1 MSDKPIDADCAGKL
15 TILPGE
21 RVDELQQAGLRI
33 LQKEQGFRFG
43 MDAVLLSSFVRAES
57 RDRCADFG
65 TGTGILPLL
74 LAGMGRAKSVDAF
87 EIQPDMADMA
97 RRSVR
102 LNGLEH
108 IILVHALP
116 VERADEVLAPG
127 SIDVIVCNPPYGHHG
142 TTLPNP
148 AQTLSLARHQQKSGL
163 TAWFKMA
170 YHLLRGKG
178 RMAVIY
184 PAARMLEVMK
194 DMEKAGLAPKR
205 FQLIYP
211 SAQKAANLVMIE
223 ALKDAR
229 PMLHPEPP
237 LMIYEPDGT
246 LTAPLRKIYAMERA
260 SGVHAGDGEIQHA
273 RERHPQQ
280 VRHEQP
286 SGKGL
291 LLPELHRHDENQAEQ
306 QNQPEEGKP
315 KRFQDKEQ
323 HGPHQVNG

>member
-108 IILVHALP
+108 IIRIHALP
-116 VERADEVLAPG
+116 VESADEVLAPG

-184 PAARMLEVMK
+184 PAARMLEGCAP
-194 DMEKAGLAPKR
+194 DAAPRTAADDLRAGR
-205 FQLIYP
+205 HTDC
-211 SAQKAANLVMIE
+211 AAAEDLRHGACIRGSCGRRRNS
-223 ALKDAR
+223 AR
-229 PMLHPEPP
+229 PRTSPTAGMARAAIRRGGSAARNAPP
-237 LMIYEPDGT
+237 
-246 LTAPLRKIYAMERA
+246 
-260 SGVHAGDGEIQHA
+260 
-273 RERHPQQ
+273 
-280 VRHEQP
+280 
-286 SGKGL
+286 
-291 LLPELHRHDENQAEQ
+291 
-306 QNQPEEGKP
+306 
-315 KRFQDKEQ
+315 
-323 HGPHQVNG
+323 

>member
-74 LAGMGRAKSVDAF
+74 LADMGRAKSVDAF

-97 RRSVR
+97 RRSVQ

-108 IILVHALP
+108 IIRIHALP
-116 VERADEVLAPG
+116 VESADEVLAPG

-260 SGVHAGDGEIQHA
+260 SGVQAGDGEIQHA

-291 LLPELHRHDENQAEQ
+291 LLPEMHRHDENQAEQ

-323 HGPHQVNG
+323 HGPHQVDG

>member
-1 MSDKPIDADCAGKL
+1 
-15 TILPGE
+15 
-21 RVDELQQAGLRI
+21 
-33 LQKEQGFRFG
+33 
-43 MDAVLLSSFVRAES
+43 
-57 RDRCADFG
+57 
-65 TGTGILPLL
+65 
-74 LAGMGRAKSVDAF
+74 
-87 EIQPDMADMA
+87 MA
-97 RRSVR
+97 RRSVQ

-108 IILVHALP
+108 IIRIHALP
-116 VERADEVLAPG
+116 VESADEVLAPG

-170 YHLLRGKG
+170 YYLLRGKG

-260 SGVHAGDGEIQHA
+260 SGVQAGDGEIQHA
-273 RERHPQQ
+273 RECHPQQ

-291 LLPELHRHDENQAEQ
+291 LPPELHRHDENQAEQ
-306 QNQPEEGKP
+306 QNQPKEGKP

-323 HGPHQVNG
+323 HGPHQVDG

>member
-1 MSDKPIDADCAGKL
+1 MANQQNVGEEAEWL
-15 TILPGE
+15 LPGE

-57 RDRCADFG
+57 RDCCADFG

-97 RRSVR
+97 RRSVA
-102 LNGLEH
+102 LNGLSDM
-108 IILVHALP
+108 IRIHALP

-127 SIDVIVCNPPYGHHG
+127 SMDVVVCNPPYGLHG

-148 AQTLSLARHQQKSGL
+148 AQTLSLARHQRKEGL
-163 TAWFKMA
+163 AAWFRMA
-170 YHLLRGKG
+170 YRLLRGKG
-178 RMAVIY
+178 RMALIY
-184 PAARMLEVMK
+184 PAPQMLKVMQ

-205 FQLIYP
+205 FQLVYP
-211 SAQKAANLVMIE
+211 SARKAAKLVLIE

-237 LMIYEPDGT
+237 LMIYEPDGS
-246 LTAPLRKIYAMERA
+246 LTAPLRRIYAMERA
-260 SGVHAGDGEIQHA
+260 SGIQPGKGEIQHT
-273 RERHPQQ
+273 RERHPKQ

-286 SGKGL
+286 SGEPTAS
-291 LLPELHRHDENQAEQ
+291 PELHRHDEHQAEQ
-306 QNQPEEGKP
+306 QNQPEEGKS
-315 KRFQDKEQ
+315 ECL
-323 HGPHQVNG
+323 

>member
-1 MSDKPIDADCAGKL
+1 
-15 TILPGE
+15 
-21 RVDELQQAGLRI
+21 
-33 LQKEQGFRFG
+33 
-43 MDAVLLSSFVRAES
+43 
-57 RDRCADFG
+57 
-65 TGTGILPLL
+65 
-74 LAGMGRAKSVDAF
+74 
-87 EIQPDMADMA
+87 
-97 RRSVR
+97 
-102 LNGLEH
+102 
-108 IILVHALP
+108 
-116 VERADEVLAPG
+116 
-127 SIDVIVCNPPYGHHG
+127 
-142 TTLPNP
+142 
-148 AQTLSLARHQQKSGL
+148 
-163 TAWFKMA
+163 MA

-260 SGVHAGDGEIQHA
+260 SGIHAGDGEIQHA

-291 LLPELHRHDENQAEQ
+291 LLPELH
-306 QNQPEEGKP
+306 
-315 KRFQDKEQ
+315 FQDKEQ
-323 HGPHQVNG
+323 HGPHQVDG

>member
-1 MSDKPIDADCAGKL
+1 
-15 TILPGE
+15 
-21 RVDELQQAGLRI
+21 
-33 LQKEQGFRFG
+33 
-43 MDAVLLSSFVRAES
+43 
-57 RDRCADFG
+57 
-65 TGTGILPLL
+65 
-74 LAGMGRAKSVDAF
+74 
-87 EIQPDMADMA
+87 
-97 RRSVR
+97 
-102 LNGLEH
+102 
-108 IILVHALP
+108 
-116 VERADEVLAPG
+116 
-127 SIDVIVCNPPYGHHG
+127 
-142 TTLPNP
+142 
-148 AQTLSLARHQQKSGL
+148 
-163 TAWFKMA
+163 
-170 YHLLRGKG
+170 
-178 RMAVIY
+178 MAVIY

-260 SGVHAGDGEIQHA
+260 SGVQAGDGEIQHA

-286 SGKGL
+286 SGEGL
-291 LLPELHRHDENQAEQ
+291 LPPELHRHDENQAEQ

-315 KRFQDKEQ
+315 KCFQDKEQ
-323 HGPHQVNG
+323 HWPHQVDG

>member
-97 RRSVR
+97 RRSVQ

-108 IILVHALP
+108 IIRIHALP
-116 VERADEVLAPG
+116 VESADEVLAPG

-148 AQTLSLARHQQKSGL
+148 AQTLSLALS
-163 TAWFKMA
+163 ASIAF
-170 YHLLRGKG
+170 LLR
-178 RMAVIY
+178 R
-184 PAARMLEVMK
+184 
-194 DMEKAGLAPKR
+194 DTKA
-205 FQLIYP
+205 
-211 SAQKAANLVMIE
+211 SSV
-223 ALKDAR
+223 
-229 PMLHPEPP
+229 
-237 LMIYEPDGT
+237 
-246 LTAPLRKIYAMERA
+246 
-260 SGVHAGDGEIQHA
+260 
-273 RERHPQQ
+273 
-280 VRHEQP
+280 
-286 SGKGL
+286 
-291 LLPELHRHDENQAEQ
+291 
-306 QNQPEEGKP
+306 
-315 KRFQDKEQ
+315 
-323 HGPHQVNG
+323 

>member
-1 MSDKPIDADCAGKL
+1 
-15 TILPGE
+15 
-21 RVDELQQAGLRI
+21 
-33 LQKEQGFRFG
+33 
-43 MDAVLLSSFVRAES
+43 
-57 RDRCADFG
+57 
-65 TGTGILPLL
+65 
-74 LAGMGRAKSVDAF
+74 MGRAKSVDAF

-108 IILVHALP
+108 IIRIHALP
-116 VERADEVLAPG
+116 VESADEVLAPG

-170 YHLLRGKG
+170 YYLLRGKG

-273 RERHPQQ
+273 ANVTHSRYGTSSHPARGFCCPKCTAMMKIRQNSRISQ
-280 VRHEQP
+280 KKESP
-286 SGKGL
+286 SAFRIKNSTGHIRL
-291 LLPELHRHDENQAEQ
+291 TANWAIYSPSSR
-306 QNQPEEGKP
+306 
-315 KRFQDKEQ
+315 KRSRPCARRTSHMQYAI
-323 HGPHQVNG
+323 NA